1 MELFISG
8 GARKDLDLEPGLNFA
23 VQVYLGMSEHERFTG
38 MGCIH
43 HYNICIHNAWANIHQ
58 EGVRERIHSFGCLQ
72 EQHV

>member
-23 VQVYLGMSEHERFTG
+23 VLVYLEMSEHERFTE

-43 HYNICIHNAWANIHQ
+43 RYNVYIHN
-58 EGVRERIHSFGCLQ
+58 V
-72 EQHV
+72 